1 MGIKKD
7 VVNVALIQMQQVQC
21 DIEKNISHLQ
31 SIIERKPLDDIDL
44 LLLPEM
50 WTTGF
55 VTKMEDGL
63 SDAYSRG
70 LRVMRDISQRYG
82 CAVYGS
88 LLKVLE
94 GGRLANAGVFV
105 DVSADIEGEYH
116 KVHLFGPGGEAKFF
130 EPGDRRCVV
139 DWRGWKV
146 FLTIC
151 YDLRFPVWMRYSEE
165 IPYDIILCV
174 ANWPYPR
181 QEAWKTLIRA
191 RAIDNQ
197 AYVLGCNRVG
207 QGPKTLLYP
216 GDSVISDPK
225 GELLHPI
232 IRDEELVMRATL
244 DRNEVSSFRE
254 GFPVLKD
261 ADRFKLL

>member
-1 MGIKKD
+1 MEAKNII
-7 VVNVALIQMQQVQC
+7 NVALIQMQQVQC
-21 DIEKNISHLQ
+21 DIDQNIAHLRL
-31 SIIERKPLDDIDL
+31 ILEHTALDEIDL

-55 VTKMEDGL
+55 VTKMETGI
-63 SDAYSRG
+63 SDAYDRG
-70 LRVMRDISQRYG
+70 LNIMKELSKNYG

-88 LLKVLE
+88 LLKVLD
-94 GGRLANAGVFV
+94 GGKLANAGVFL
-105 DVSADIEGEYH
+105 DVSEGVQEEYH

-130 EPGDRRCVV
+130 EAGNKRCMVS
-139 DWRGWKV
+139 WRGWNI

-151 YDLRFPVWMRYSEE
+151 YDLRFPVWMRYSDE
-165 IPYDIILCV
+165 IPYDMILCT

-181 QEAWKTLIRA
+181 QEAWKALLRA

-216 GDSVISDPK
+216 GDSVIAGPK
-225 GELLHPI
+225 GDLLHEI
-232 IRDEELVMRATL
+232 IRDEECVIKVSL
-244 DRNEVSSFRE
+244 DRCEVKGFRNS
-254 GFPVLKD
+254 FPVLQD
-261 ADRFKLL
+261 ADIFKLL

>member
-1 MGIKKD
+1 MASWFVKD
-7 VVNVALIQMQQVQC
+7 KYGVGRKSVTESMQAAVALLVNEI
-21 DIEKNISHLQ
+21 
-31 SIIERKPLDDIDL
+31 
-44 LLLPEM
+44 
-50 WTTGF
+50 
-55 VTKMEDGL
+55 
-63 SDAYSRG
+63 
-70 LRVMRDISQRYG
+70 LRL
-82 CAVYGS
+82 C
-88 LLKVLE
+88 
-94 GGRLANAGVFV
+94 
-105 DVSADIEGEYH
+105 
-116 KVHLFGPGGEAKFF
+116 EAKFF

-261 ADRFKLL
+261 ADYCSCR